1 MPSPPRLNP
10 QITALEDLKT
20 GLMDD
25 HRRDTTYFPDNED
38 TTKELA
44 VALIT
49 TVTASSK
56 RDSHCAYQPVN
67 FPMENISFIIDTIP
81 VFCVDFL

>member
-10 QITALEDLKT
+10 HITALEDLKT

-25 HRRDTTYFPDNED
+25 HRRDTTYFPNNED

-44 VALIT
+44 LSLIT
-49 TVTASSK
+49 TVTANSK
-56 RDSHCAYQPVN
+56 RDRLYAYQPVN
-67 FPMENISFIIDTIP
+67 FSLEKCHLHYWHNSYILDG
-81 VFCVDFL
+81 